1 MEKKTDVCRIGT
13 FGEKSKWGKFPQR
26 NRVYDSNSIS
36 PTLVKGMDGCMI
48 LVKVEDGKEE

>member
-26 NRVYDSNSIS
+26 NRVYDANGIS
-36 PTLVKGMDGCMI
+36 PTLINGMEGCTI
-48 LVKVEDGKEE
+48 LVEENGKED